1 MLKSERYVVKVEEPA
16 QTALVSFDPKSPLPA
31 LMIRTMQ
38 ILETDPY
45 VSFTGGFDWVES
57 QAFIA
62 LRNAGFHIRR
72 LKARAIIDWRVF
84 YYVDDSTR
92 TVLVKEIVHR
102 DEDTYDISSPLA
114 KRLKKNYV
122 NYLQGR

>member
-1 MLKSERYVVKVEEPA
+1 MLAGERYDVRVEEPA
-16 QTALVSFDPKSPLPA
+16 QSVLISFDAQLRA
-31 LMIRTMQ
+31 RFVRRME

-45 VSFTGGFDWVES
+45 VSVTGGFEWVES

-72 LKARAIIDWRVF
+72 LKARAISDWRVF
-84 YYVDDSTR
+84 YYVDERTR
-92 TVLVKEIVHR
+92 TVLVKEIVPR

-114 KRLKKNYV
+114 RRLKKNYV
-122 NYLQGR
+122 EYLQGR